1 MVSTPVK
8 PPQRQISALSKAAQQ
23 KPVVHARNL
32 TKVLSRA
39 IPFIATS
46 GRKMNKRAS
55 CKLRRKVQLVS
66 RMPADPR

>member
-1 MVSTPVK
+1 
-8 PPQRQISALSKAAQQ
+8 
-23 KPVVHARNL
+23 VVHARNL